1 MPEQYY
7 RPETY
12 VSHESV
18 GYLVRRLYTLL
29 LSRFEAAL
37 AHEHITLTQWIVLIQ
52 LREER
57 ARTTSDIAH
66 DLGHDT
72 GALTR
77 VIDQLERRGLVARR
91 RSQRDRRVVQLDL
104 TRAGRAMVEALLP
117 VIVDQTNDALAPLT
131 AAEFSRLREYLVRL
145 VDHAQAGT
153 AVPTP
158 DPPLKKPAAAR
169 GKPGKTPARLRRTSS
184 MRLTRASAKPRRSRT

>member
-1 MPEQYY
+1 MPEQHY

-12 VSHESV
+12 VPHESV

-37 AHEHITLTQWIVLIQ
+37 AHEHFTLTQWIVLARLQ
-52 LREER
+52 EGR
-57 ARTTSDIAH
+57 AHTASDIAH

-77 VIDQLERRGLVARR
+77 VVDQLQRRGLIARR

-153 AVPTP
+153 AVAVP
-158 DPPLKKPAAAR
+158 DQPVKQSAAAR
-169 GKPGKTPARLRRTSS
+169 GKPDKAPASMRRTSS
-184 MRLTRASAKPRRSRT
+184 KRLARGSAKPKRSRT

>member
-1 MPEQYY
+1 MPEQHY

-12 VSHESV
+12 VPHESV

-37 AHEHITLTQWIVLIQ
+37 AHEHFTLTQWIVLAR
-52 LREER
+52 LHEGR
-57 ARTTSDIAH
+57 AHTASDIAH

-77 VIDQLERRGLVARR
+77 VIDQLERRGLIARR
-91 RSQRDRRVVQLDL
+91 RSQRDRRVVQLEL
-104 TRAGRAMVEALLP
+104 TQAGHAMAQALLP

-131 AAEFSRLREYLVRL
+131 SAEFSRLREYLVRL

-153 AVPTP
+153 AVPAP
-158 DPPLKKPAAAR
+158 DQPLEKPAAAR
-169 GKPGKTPARLRRTSS
+169 GKPSKTPARLRRTSGQ
-184 MRLTRASAKPRRSRT
+184 RPTRGSAKPRRSRT

>member
-1 MPEQYY
+1 MPEQHY

-12 VSHESV
+12 VPHESV

-37 AHEHITLTQWIVLIQ
+37 AHEHFTLTQWIVLAQ
-52 LREER
+52 LREGR
-57 ARTTSDIAH
+57 VRTASDIAH

-77 VIDQLERRGLVARR
+77 VIDQLARRGLVARR
-91 RSQRDRRVVQLDL
+91 RSQRDRRVVQLEL
-104 TRAGRAMVEALLP
+104 TQAGHAMVRALLP
-117 VIVDQTNDALAPLT
+117 VIVDQTNDALTPLT

-158 DPPLKKPAAAR
+158 DQPLQEPAAAR
-169 GKPGKTPARLRRTSS
+169 GKPGKTPARLLRTSS
-184 MRLTRASAKPRRSRT
+184 KRLTRGSAKPKRSRT